1 MEAIFLKILNM
12 SIAAGWLILAAVA
25 LRLLMKKAP
34 RWLHC
39 LLWLMVAVRLACPVS
54 FESVWSLIPSG
65 ETVSPEIAY
74 SPAPS
79 INSGVPA
86 INSAVNPLLQESFT
100 PDPAASV
107 NPLQIWTLIAAV
119 VWITGMEAMFAYALV
134 SFWRLRR
141 KVRAAVP
148 AGSGVWICDEVET
161 PFILGIVSPRIYLP
175 SYINEGNEAETAHV
189 LAHERA
195 HLKRR
200 DHWWKPFGFILLS
213 VYWFHPLVW
222 LAYILFCRDIEL
234 ACDERVVKDYSL
246 EEKKAY
252 SGALLSCSVSRKMV
266 TACPLAF
273 GETGVKERVKTVLN
287 YKKPGFW
294 AVVAAAFVCVIVAVC
309 FLTNPKGH
317 HDTLRFRADHRGGAL
332 DDKGGWFDVQL
343 DRKVKSGVFYAE
355 QWQDG
360 KCTKSDS
367 IFIGQDAR
375 ELSLTCTVV
384 KDKEDGAWLGVDI
397 QLGPETD
404 GSCLLTR
411 FMLPERRPIGVP
423 GRGLGFSFSSYEEG
437 EYIQVAPGENRI
449 LATMAF
455 ELGNGVESYSCE
467 GLEQDPER
475 LKNAEYLVVIRGKFS
490 DEEIPVQREEVARGD
505 AEGEEPIR
513 PYDTEAT
520 RDGSFVQGENLP
532 ETLETADGQPGGMG
546 EPSGNSGIL
555 PEKNGG
561 LSGNNER
568 LSEKNGVLSGE
579 NSGAR
584 QSGNQAERLLT
595 LEDIL
600 ALSKKEDSLDWS
612 DFDEYSYDETGS
624 GLYIRIY
631 ETDSPFTLW
640 IGGVGPGEEPMYIYL
655 QAPETAAAGQEP
667 DRIDIRDEDA
677 ETFIRAHGGLLLE
690 SAVRKVILE
699 ENRSE
704 GSQEYVRA
712 ESHAVLVTE
721 IQKAVEGRAADTVT
735 VYAMA
740 LYQEYEIQEDG
751 IREQTGSHM
760 PVALTFVR
768 DDMGRFLL
776 APDDIGRDGQDTRI
790 HPLTQASG
798 GTEGSGLARYSLKE
812 YWTPGDGSYYVSD
825 IRKKF
830 PRTVVSDALDTQKY
844 ILSQTQDCYRQ
855 AVEYAGMDPYPVIEG
870 LFEEI
875 LSAPKASSSP
885 EDYEEAHLL
894 QLWERE
900 LTYYGD
906 YTLRYMFRQFSEG
919 NQIGL
924 KGQIMADIMEQ
935 MSGNEIM
942 GEASYN
948 GQQFFD
954 TWIGRTREL
963 DSENG
968 REWMAENA
976 PFGAR
981 CLKIMEEVERERIRS
996 EE

>member
-12 SIAAGWLILAAVA
+12 SIAAGWLILAAAA

-107 NPLQIWTLIAAV
+107 NPLQIWALIAAV

-294 AVVAAAFVCVIVAVC
+294 AVAAAAFVCVIVAVC

-317 HDTLRFRADHRGGAL
+317 HDTLRFRNDAGAEMY
-332 DDKGGWFDVQL
+332 GGWFDVNL
-343 DRKVKSGVFYAE
+343 DREVKSGTLYAE
-355 QWQDG
+355 QWQNG
-360 KCTKSDS
+360 ECTRSAS
-367 IFIGQDAR
+367 IGINQDTR
-375 ELSLTCTVV
+375 ELALLCSIV
-384 KDKEDGAWLGVDI
+384 KD
-397 QLGPETD
+397 ETD
-404 GSCLLTR
+404 GGWMGLDIQIGPSEIDGGDLLTR
-411 FMLPERRPIGVP
+411 FILPELPDGTP
-423 GRGLGFSFSSYEEG
+423 GRGQGFSFTSFEEG
-437 EYIQVAPGENRI
+437 KYVQVAPGENRI
-449 LATMAF
+449 LAAMAF
-455 ELGNGVESYSCE
+455 DLGEGVRSYSCE
-467 GLEQDPER
+467 ALEQEPKR
-475 LKNAEYLVVIRGKFS
+475 LEEAEYLVVIRGVFS
-490 DEEIPVQREEVARGD
+490 DEEIPTQRDEAVQEY
-505 AEGEEPIR
+505 AEGEGRIQ
-513 PYDTEAT
+513 PYDVEPM
-520 RDGSFVQGENLP
+520 RDGSFVQGDNLP
-532 ETLETADGQPGGMG
+532 ETMETAGGRSGGTG
-546 EPSGNSGIL
+546 ELSGNSGTL
-555 PEKNGG
+555 SEKNGG
-561 LSGNNER
+561 LSGNHEG
-568 LSEKNGVLSGE
+568 LPEKNGVLSDG
-579 NSGAR
+579 NSSVQQGR
-584 QSGNQAERLLT
+584 NRAERLLT
-595 LEDIL
+595 LEEIL
-600 ALSKKEDSLDWS
+600 ALSEKGDSLTWS
-612 DFDEYSYDETGS
+612 DFDEFAYTGTGS
-624 GLYIRIY
+624 GLYIRFY

-640 IGGVGPGEEPMYIYL
+640 IGGGSPGEKPMYIYL
-655 QAPETAAAGQEP
+655 QAPETTAATVGQEP

-677 ETFIRAHGGLLLE
+677 ESFIRAHGGLLLE
-690 SAVRKVILE
+690 SAIRRVILE
-699 ENRSE
+699 ENRSDDS
-704 GSQEYVRA
+704 GEYICA
-712 ESHAVLVTE
+712 ESHVILTTT
-721 IQKAVEGRAADTVT
+721 IQKAAEEKAADTVT
-735 VYAMA
+735 VYAIA
-740 LYQEYEIQEDG
+740 LYEEYEIGEEG
-751 IREQTGSHM
+751 IRLHAGSHM
-760 PVALTFVR
+760 PVALTFVKN
-768 DDMGRFLL
+768 DAGRFSL
-776 APDDIGRDGQDTRI
+776 APDDIGRFGRNERV
-790 HPLTQASG
+790 HPFAQASA
-798 GTEGSGLARYSLKE
+798 GTDDSGLARYSLGE
-812 YWTPGDGSYYVSD
+812 YWKPGEGSYYVSD

-830 PRTVVSDALDTQKY
+830 PKTSVSDALDTQKY
-844 ILSQTQDCYRQ
+844 ALSLRQDCYGQ

-875 LSAPKASSSP
+875 LSSPDASSAP
-885 EDYEEAHLL
+885 GDYEEAHLL
-894 QLWERE
+894 QIRE

-906 YTLRYMFRQFSEG
+906 YTLRYIFGQFLEG
-919 NQIGL
+919 GQTGL
-924 KGQIMADIMEQ
+924 KGQIMADVIKR

-942 GEASYN
+942 GVASEN

-954 TWIGRTREL
+954 TWSAKMREL
-963 DSENG
+963 DDESG

-976 PFGAR
+976 PFGAH
-981 CLKIMEEVERERIRS
+981 CLEIMEAVKGKGTGS